1 MITEKLPQVTLRG
14 VGNNIEGAYRI
25 KNMMKKAA
33 GGGEICIGFLGGSI
47 TLGCLASS
55 PEKCYAHKVFE
66 WFEETFP
73 KARFR
78 YVNAGIGAT
87 DSQFGCARAG
97 DDLLSY
103 EPDICFAEFSVND
116 ECEEHYHETYE
127 GLVRKI
133 LLSSPDRALMLIFNV
148 RYDNGKNAEPMH
160 RRIADRYDVPCVSMK
175 NALWSEIENGSIERS
190 LLTTDGL
197 HPNDT
202 GHSLV
207 ASVIIS
213 VLEEIRAHMD
223 DVTVPDGNEMP
234 GPETPDAYED
244 SVRYRNDNSAA
255 VVSECK
261 GFTPDASS
269 QDGITDIFKKGW
281 TASEKGSYIVFKV
294 TGTCIGIQY
303 RKTIKKPAPV
313 AKVTID
319 SDASSEV
326 FLDANFEEDWGD
338 KLALDTVLD
347 HGKCGEHTVMIEL
360 TEVHEDDILPFYLVS
375 VIASGN
381 I

>member
-1 MITEKLPQVTLRG
+1 MITEKLPQVNLRG

-33 GGGEICIGFLGGSI
+33 RGGEIRIGFLGGSI

-73 KARFR
+73 TAHFK

-87 DSQFGCARAG
+87 DSQFGCARAD
-97 DDLLSY
+97 DDLISY

-116 ECEEHYHETYE
+116 ECEEHFHETYE
-127 GLVRKI
+127 GLVRKL

-148 RYDNGKNAEPMH
+148 RYDNGKNAEKFHSM
-160 RRIADRYDVPCVSMK
+160 IADRYKVPCVSLK
-175 NALWSEIENGSIERS
+175 KALWSGLESGMIERS
-190 LLTTDGL
+190 LLTSDGL

-223 DVTVPDGNEMP
+223 DGNVSGEDAFP
-234 GPETPDAYED
+234 EPETENAYED
-244 SVRYRNDNSAA
+244 SVRYRGDNSAT
-255 VVSECK
+255 VISECK
-261 GFTPDASS
+261 GFIPDTSEQA
-269 QDGITDIFKKGW
+269 GITDIFKKGW
-281 TASEKGSYIVFKV
+281 TAREKGSYIVFTV

-303 RKTIKKPAPV
+303 RKTIQKPAPV

-319 SDASSEV
+319 SDTSSEIL
-326 FLDANFEEDWGD
+326 LDANFEEDWGD

-347 HGKCGEHTVMIEL
+347 HGKKGEHTVRIEL
-360 TEVHEDDILPFYLVS
+360 TEVHKEDILPFYLVS

-381 I
+381 S

>member
-1 MITEKLPQVTLRG
+1 MITEKLPQVNLRG
-14 VGNNIEGAYRI
+14 VGKNTEGAYRI

-33 GGGEICIGFLGGSI
+33 RGGEICIGFLGGSI

-73 KARFR
+73 KTNFK

-87 DSQFGCARAG
+87 DSQFGCARAE
-97 DDLLSY
+97 DDLLSFD
-103 EPDICFAEFSVND
+103 PDICFVEYSVND

-133 LLSSPDRALMLIFNV
+133 LKSSPDRALMLVWNF
-148 RYDNGKNAEPMH
+148 RYDNGKNAEKYHSM
-160 RRIADRYDVPCVSMK
+160 IADRYNVPAVSLK
-175 NALWSEIENGSIERS
+175 TAILPS
-190 LLTTDGL
+190 LESGEVDRGLLSSDGL

-213 VLEEIRAHMD
+213 VLEDIRKHMD
-223 DVTVPDGNEMP
+223 EVSEADAEMP
-234 GPETPDAYED
+234 EPETENAYED
-244 SVRYRNDNSAA
+244 SERYRNDNSDKIL
-255 VVSECK
+255 VECN
-261 GFTPDASS
+261 GFTADASAQS
-269 QDGITDIFKKGW
+269 DITDIFKRGW
-281 TASEKGSYIVFKV
+281 TASEKGSFIEFKV
-294 TGTCIGIQY
+294 TGSCIGIQY
-303 RKTIKKPAPV
+303 RKTIQKPAPV

-319 SDASSEV
+319 SGAPSE
-326 FLDANFEEDWGD
+326 FLLDANFDEDWGD
-338 KLALDTVLD
+338 KLQLYTVLD
-347 HGKCGEHTVMIEL
+347 HGKSGEHTVRIEL
-360 TEVHEDDILPFYLVS
+360 TEVHEEDVLPFYLVS

-381 I
+381 